1 MLLMLLGKSQDC
13 LKKPKNVSL
22 FFARK
27 FTIYLIQIRYACK
40 NCKTETFDGFL
51 KHFYDDAF
59 VPILQSSFIELI
71 LEFLFRLQID

>member
-40 NCKTETFDGFL
+40 T
-51 KHFYDDAF
+51 
-59 VPILQSSFIELI
+59 LQN
-71 LEFLFRLQID
+71 